1 MQQLIQKIQNDCTN
15 TDSTNNVHYN
25 VNSQW
30 NCPGAHDWRMFLRSD
45 ARRTQRNVRT
55 DQRVFGLWS
64 VAQTTAGGTTA
75 SAKVKAAESNGGP
88 VAFRRQWSPSASYFL
103 LLRWPASA
111 STVTSFC
118 FWPAPMEG
126 QRPHPEV
133 YHRMR

>member
-1 MQQLIQKIQNDCTN
+1 MIVQILIQQIMFIIM
-15 TDSTNNVHYN
+15 STHNGIVLEPTIGECSCATTH
-25 VNSQW
+25 
-30 NCPGAHDWRMFLRSD
+30 D
-45 ARRTQRNVRT
+45 ARNAMFEPISECS
-55 DQRVFGLWS
+55 VFTWS

-75 SAKVKAAESNGGP
+75 SAKVKAAESHGGP

-126 QRPHPEV
+126 PRPHPEV